1 MLRIPVNNIHGV
13 SVGRSHFQKRYHVYD
28 ILSNI
33 FHWTSLCFGK
43 YLWNNWYDHDNSYLK
58 LFSVIYSSKRRHS
71 SLWIILQFS
80 KLHVPVANSVFT
92 SCNHTQHSIA
102 RCFFHIIHGAV
113 WAIRYMIKTEISKSQ
128 IAHSRHHESFR
139 NADGSLRQRTRRLI
153 ASVSS
158 TYIVT
163 ANNKTYTCWSL
174 SLCGDIYVSDQYCSR
189 CYIFDVQHA
198 VAILDITSY
207 DLHSQHTI

>member
-1 MLRIPVNNIHGV
+1 MIYSRIYVTGLPYVLENIYETIDMIMIIV
-13 SVGRSHFQKRYHVYD
+13 
-28 ILSNI
+28 IWN
-33 FHWTSLCFGK
+33 
-43 YLWNNWYDHDNSYLK
+43 YLVWYI
-58 LFSVIYSSKRRHS
+58 VIWKSRIDTCSSKRRHS

-80 KLHVPVANSVFT
+80 KLHVPAANSVFT

-174 SLCGDIYVSDQYCSR
+174 SLCGDIYVSDQYYNR

>member
-1 MLRIPVNNIHGV
+1 M
-13 SVGRSHFQKRYHVYD
+13 
-28 ILSNI
+28 
-33 FHWTSLCFGK
+33 
-43 YLWNNWYDHDNSYLK
+43 
-58 LFSVIYSSKRRHS
+58 IYSRIYFTGLPYVLENIYETIDMIMIIVIWNYLVWYIVIWKSRIDSSKHRHS

-80 KLHVPVANSVFT
+80 KLNVPAANSVFT

-139 NADGSLRQRTRRLI
+139 KPMVLWDREQE
-153 ASVSS
+153 SVSS
-158 TYIVT
+158 TYIAT

-174 SLCGDIYVSDQYCSR
+174 SLCGDISVSDQYYNR

>member
-1 MLRIPVNNIHGV
+1 MIMIIVIWNYLVWYIVIWKSRI
-13 SVGRSHFQKRYHVYD
+13 D
-28 ILSNI
+28 
-33 FHWTSLCFGK
+33 TC
-43 YLWNNWYDHDNSYLK
+43 
-58 LFSVIYSSKRRHS
+58 SSKRRHS

-80 KLHVPVANSVFT
+80 KLHVPAANSVFT

-174 SLCGDIYVSDQYCSR
+174 SLCGDIYVSDQYYNR